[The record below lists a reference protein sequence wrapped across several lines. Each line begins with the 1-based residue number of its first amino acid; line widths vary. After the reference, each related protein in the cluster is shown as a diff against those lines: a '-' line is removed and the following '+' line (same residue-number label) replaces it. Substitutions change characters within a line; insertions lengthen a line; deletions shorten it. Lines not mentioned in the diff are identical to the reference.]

1 MSLLNILEFPDA
13 RLRIVAKPVAKIDE
27 AAKKLIGDMLET
39 MYAAD
44 GVGLAATQVNVHLRI
59 IVIDLQRDGGDPLIL
74 VNPEIEVLDQSTCPT
89 EEGCLSV
96 PGFTETVN
104 RHENVRVRALNK
116 EGQAF
121 ELEPQGLLAVCIQH
135 EIDHLN
141 GRLFVDYLSSFKQER
156 LKKKMIK
163 QRRQDNPSS

>member
-13 RLRIVAKPVAKIDE
+13 RLRTVAKPVAKIDE